1 MYELSFKKMSEIKLR
16 WGIHKRGEHGVLG
29 SIYKGGKREIS
40 VRSVGRLVSIST
52 DPSRFIIG

>member
-1 MYELSFKKMSEIKLR
+1 MNYLLKRCQKSSYGGVYIR
-16 WGIHKRGEHGVLG
+16 RGEHGVLG